1 MLFEEPKM
9 GLFGTAAPVLYD
21 VNLILQYVTLV
32 ILIIGYFK
40 TKPRKTHGYLMVL
53 VLFITAITTILIMA
67 PRLLPAIAGGDL
79 FAVLH
84 ASIGSL
90 AIILG
95 AVFASRF
102 IIATTNKQPLV
113 CGTKRMMRIAFILWI
128 LPVFSGSAIYILL
141 YL

>member
-1 MLFEEPKM
+1 M
-9 GLFGTAAPVLYD
+9 GLFGTIAPIFID

-40 TKPRKTHGYLMVL
+40 TKPRKIHGYLMVL
-53 VLFITAITTILIMA
+53 VLFITAITTILVMA
-67 PRLLPAIAGGDL
+67 PRLLIAIAAGGDP

-102 IIATTNKQPLV
+102 IIATTNKKPLV

-128 LPVFSGSAIYILL
+128 LPIISGTTIYILL

>member
-1 MLFEEPKM
+1 MFLEEFKM
-9 GLFGTAAPVLYD
+9 GLFGTTAPVFID

-67 PRLLPAIAGGDL
+67 PRLLVAIAGGDI

-113 CGTKRMMRIAFILWI
+113 CGTKRMMRIAFVLWVLPIL
-128 LPVFSGSAIYILL
+128 SGSAIYILL